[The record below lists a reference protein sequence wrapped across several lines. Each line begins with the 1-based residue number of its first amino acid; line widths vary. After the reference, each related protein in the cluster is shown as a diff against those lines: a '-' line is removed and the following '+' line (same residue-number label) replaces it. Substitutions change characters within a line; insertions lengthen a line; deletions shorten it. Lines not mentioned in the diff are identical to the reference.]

1 MSELN
6 YFKQNM
12 IENIAENIVADQVK
26 SKKEELKDMG
36 MIEEVKSFFV
46 KEICCGAV
54 NTVVLTNTGTVIV
67 FGDNTYG

>member
-12 IENIAENIVADQVK
+12 IENIAENVVVDQIK